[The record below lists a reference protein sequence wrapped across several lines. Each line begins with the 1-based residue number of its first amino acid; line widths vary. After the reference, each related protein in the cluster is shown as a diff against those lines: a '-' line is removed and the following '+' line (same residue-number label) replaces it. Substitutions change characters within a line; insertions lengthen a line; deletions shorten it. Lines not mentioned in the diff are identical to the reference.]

1 MKPTTD
7 NDSADFWAA
16 ISQMVTPNTSEC
28 VAYAFEDLAAFAEGR
43 LKRAEQAAMAAHLRY
58 CHACRH
64 VALELRRE
72 LGYAATGDAM
82 VKTFGAFEARLMTAL
97 WQAGRSQTPDEL
109 LHDLAADTPEVQ
121 YAQVLSG
128 LSSLHRRG
136 YVKRGEGTSSQ
147 QYAAALSPAD
157 LRQSTPL
164 FRRFMGQPALS
175 YFLEDNDEDDLLDA
189 LNDANPP
196 ADDEQERD

>member
-1 MKPTTD
+1 M
-7 NDSADFWAA
+7 
-16 ISQMVTPNTSEC
+16 
-28 VAYAFEDLAAFAEGR
+28 
-43 LKRAEQAAMAAHLRY
+43 
-58 CHACRH
+58 
-64 VALELRRE
+64 
-72 LGYAATGDAM
+72 
-82 VKTFGAFEARLMTAL
+82 
-97 WQAGRSQTPDEL
+97 
-109 LHDLAADTPEVQ
+109 
-121 YAQVLSG
+121 
-128 LSSLHRRG
+128 
-136 YVKRGEGTSSQ
+136 KRGEGTSSQ